1 MKTATLS
8 FKTAQLSREVIMAHE
23 IFPVKQ
29 FIPIPALYPQM
40 MGIWTPRRNLHEPH
54 ICKPCSQNQPMSD
67 ICKTPLKCPTWAKTG
82 HAAGTS
88 ECAKYSN
95 RKQIIKFAYENR
107 TQIAEASKIY

>member
-1 MKTATLS
+1 
-8 FKTAQLSREVIMAHE
+8 
-23 IFPVKQ
+23 
-29 FIPIPALYPQM
+29 
-40 MGIWTPRRNLHEPH
+40 
-54 ICKPCSQNQPMSD
+54 MSD